1 MTGTPARLIP
11 AAVAPAPAIS
21 PILDALLAQIAL
33 AYTGLAMPPAFAQY
47 RHKIVA
53 ASAAAALS
61 ALQGASYSNILKAGR
76 DAASKAPLE
85 PVPVPPPAAPAV
97 APNITA
103 TGAAVAS
110 SIITGTESS
119 GPTPITVSSMGGIN
133 NLSDEDFRHKIMMS
147 EFYDNSSFLKG
158 EISRRNAE
166 IFKDKVFSQNE
177 FKQFADTNYG
187 GIPPDAAILSLIQSI
202 GSSVNDEKNLIE
214 NYGEFLHTRVGT
226 LLAKLEMNDTSGV
239 LVRGNT
245 DFKSGNL
252 IAHSLDGVDFE
263 VVVFKDTVT
272 PAVAGAVP
280 SEANIIK
287 IKRGSNNKVERTE
300 LKKVPIGELHNL
312 NDKLKQTYKP
322 SMKLSE
328 DELIE
333 TYEINF

>member
-1 MTGTPARLIP
+1 
-11 AAVAPAPAIS
+11 
-21 PILDALLAQIAL
+21 
-33 AYTGLAMPPAFAQY
+33 
-47 RHKIVA
+47 
-53 ASAAAALS
+53 
-61 ALQGASYSNILKAGR
+61 
-76 DAASKAPLE
+76 
-85 PVPVPPPAAPAV
+85 
-97 APNITA
+97 
-103 TGAAVAS
+103 
-110 SIITGTESS
+110 
-119 GPTPITVSSMGGIN
+119 
-133 NLSDEDFRHKIMMS
+133 MS